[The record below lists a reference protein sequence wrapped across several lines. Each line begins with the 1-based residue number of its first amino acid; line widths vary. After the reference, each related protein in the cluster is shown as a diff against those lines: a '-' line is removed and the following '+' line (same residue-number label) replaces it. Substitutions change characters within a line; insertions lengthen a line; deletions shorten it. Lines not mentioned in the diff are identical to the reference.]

1 MENIS
6 VFLDTDAL
14 INWLAKEVDP
24 NTGEE
29 LWRAPLRILKEI
41 EIGELSGF
49 TSIINLMEIIF
60 VLRRKKRWKDE
71 KIISTIGRDRLYHL
85 KGFRFYIN
93 SEHRRKETSGIYARK
108 ILKRCDET
116 KLTSSQSIG
125 APPSCNFLSHTLSC
139 ILFFMGLSVR
149 EAILMVCPDMCHQA
163 AFS

>member
-6 VFLDTDAL
+6 VFLDTDVL

-41 EIGELSGF
+41 EVGELSGF

-71 KIISTIGRDRLYHL
+71 KIISTIGRIREIPNFSVLIPTEADMISAYSIQTVFALDPFNSIYYSISRRRIDYIISRDSDFISIVNNAEKRLVAFTPERFL
-85 KGFRFYIN
+85 KDVM
-93 SEHRRKETSGIYARK
+93 K
-108 ILKRCDET
+108 
-116 KLTSSQSIG
+116 QS
-125 APPSCNFLSHTLSC
+125 
-139 ILFFMGLSVR
+139 
-149 EAILMVCPDMCHQA
+149 
-163 AFS
+163 

>member
-6 VFLDTDAL
+6 VFLDTDVL

-41 EIGELSGF
+41 EVGELSGF

-71 KIISTIGRDRLYHL
+71 KIISTIGRIREIPNFSVLIPTEADMITAYSIQTVYALDPFNSIYYSISRRRIDYIISRDSDFISIVNSAEKKPVAFTPEKFL
-85 KGFRFYIN
+85 KDMM
-93 SEHRRKETSGIYARK
+93 K
-108 ILKRCDET
+108 
-116 KLTSSQSIG
+116 QS
-125 APPSCNFLSHTLSC
+125 
-139 ILFFMGLSVR
+139 
-149 EAILMVCPDMCHQA
+149 
-163 AFS
+163 

>member
-6 VFLDTDAL
+6 VFLDTDVL
-14 INWLAKEVDP
+14 INWLVKEVDP

-71 KIISTIGRDRLYHL
+71 KIISTIGRIREIPNFSVLIPTEADMISAYSIQTAFALDPFNSIYYSISRRRIDYIISRDSDFISIVNTAEKKPVAFTPERFL
-85 KGFRFYIN
+85 KDVM
-93 SEHRRKETSGIYARK
+93 K
-108 ILKRCDET
+108 
-116 KLTSSQSIG
+116 QS
-125 APPSCNFLSHTLSC
+125 
-139 ILFFMGLSVR
+139 
-149 EAILMVCPDMCHQA
+149 
-163 AFS
+163 

>member
-6 VFLDTDAL
+6 VFLDTDVL

-41 EIGELSGF
+41 EVGELSGF

-71 KIISTIGRDRLYHL
+71 KIISTIGRIREIPSFSVLIPTEADMISAYSIQTVFALDPFNSIYYSISRRRIDYIISRDSDFISIVNSTEKKLVAFTPEKFL
-85 KGFRFYIN
+85 KDVM
-93 SEHRRKETSGIYARK
+93 K
-108 ILKRCDET
+108 
-116 KLTSSQSIG
+116 QS
-125 APPSCNFLSHTLSC
+125 
-139 ILFFMGLSVR
+139 
-149 EAILMVCPDMCHQA
+149 
-163 AFS
+163 

>member
-71 KIISTIGRDRLYHL
+71 KIISTIGRIREIPNFSVLIPTEADMISAYSIQTAFALDPFNSIYYSISRRRIDYIISRDSDFISIVNTAEKKPVAFTPERFL
-85 KGFRFYIN
+85 KDVM
-93 SEHRRKETSGIYARK
+93 K
-108 ILKRCDET
+108 
-116 KLTSSQSIG
+116 QS
-125 APPSCNFLSHTLSC
+125 
-139 ILFFMGLSVR
+139 
-149 EAILMVCPDMCHQA
+149 
-163 AFS
+163 

>member
-6 VFLDTDAL
+6 VFLDTDVL

-41 EIGELSGF
+41 EVGELSGF

-71 KIISTIGRDRLYHL
+71 KIISTIGRIREIPNFSVLIPTEADMISAYSIQTVFALDPFNSIYYSMSRKRIDYIISRDSDFISIVNSTEKKLVAFTPEKFL
-85 KGFRFYIN
+85 KDVM
-93 SEHRRKETSGIYARK
+93 K
-108 ILKRCDET
+108 
-116 KLTSSQSIG
+116 QS
-125 APPSCNFLSHTLSC
+125 
-139 ILFFMGLSVR
+139 
-149 EAILMVCPDMCHQA
+149 
-163 AFS
+163 

>member
-6 VFLDTDAL
+6 VFLDTDVL

-41 EIGELSGF
+41 EVGELSGF

-71 KIISTIGRDRLYHL
+71 KIISTIGRIREIPNFSVLIPTEADMISAYSIQTVFALDPFNSIYYSMSRKRIDYIISRDSDFISIVNSTEKKLVAFTPEKFL
-85 KGFRFYIN
+85 KDVMKK
-93 SEHRRKETSGIYARK
+93 S
-108 ILKRCDET
+108 
-116 KLTSSQSIG
+116 
-125 APPSCNFLSHTLSC
+125 
-139 ILFFMGLSVR
+139 
-149 EAILMVCPDMCHQA
+149 
-163 AFS
+163 

>member
-6 VFLDTDAL
+6 VFLDTDVL

-71 KIISTIGRDRLYHL
+71 KIISTIGRIREIPNFSVLIPTEADMISAYSIQTVFALDPFNSIYYSISR
-85 KGFRFYIN
+85 RRIDYIISRDSDFISIVN
-93 SEHRRKETSGIYARK
+93 SAE
-108 ILKRCDET
+108 KR
-116 KLTSSQSIG
+116 
-125 APPSCNFLSHTLSC
+125 P
-139 ILFFMGLSVR
+139 
-149 EAILMVCPDMCHQA
+149 A
-163 AFS
+163 AFTPERFLKDVIKQS

>member
-6 VFLDTDAL
+6 VFLDTDVL

-41 EIGELSGF
+41 EVGELSGF

-71 KIISTIGRDRLYHL
+71 KIISTIGRIREIPNFSVLIPTEADMISAYSIQTVYALYP
-85 KGFRFYIN
+85 FNSIYYSISRRRIDYII
-93 SEHRRKETSGIYARK
+93 SRDSDFISIEHRNASSMP
-108 ILKRCDET
+108 ILKV
-116 KLTSSQSIG
+116 
-125 APPSCNFLSHTLSC
+125 
-139 ILFFMGLSVR
+139 ILR
-149 EAILMVCPDMCHQA
+149 
-163 AFS
+163 

>member
-71 KIISTIGRDRLYHL
+71 KIISTIGRIREIPNFSVLIPTEADMISAYSIQTVFALDPFNSIYYSISR
-85 KGFRFYIN
+85 RRIDYIISRDSDFISIVN
-93 SEHRRKETSGIYARK
+93 SAE
-108 ILKRCDET
+108 KR
-116 KLTSSQSIG
+116 
-125 APPSCNFLSHTLSC
+125 P
-139 ILFFMGLSVR
+139 
-149 EAILMVCPDMCHQA
+149 A
-163 AFS
+163 AFTPERFLKDVIKQS

>member
-14 INWLAKEVDP
+14 INWLAKEVDL

-71 KIISTIGRDRLYHL
+71 KIISTIGRIREIPNFSVLIPTEADMISAYSIQTAFALDPFNSIYYSISRRRIDYIISRDSDFISIVNTAEKKPVAFTPERFL
-85 KGFRFYIN
+85 KDVM
-93 SEHRRKETSGIYARK
+93 K
-108 ILKRCDET
+108 
-116 KLTSSQSIG
+116 QS
-125 APPSCNFLSHTLSC
+125 
-139 ILFFMGLSVR
+139 
-149 EAILMVCPDMCHQA
+149 
-163 AFS
+163 

>member
-41 EIGELSGF
+41 EVGELSGF

-71 KIISTIGRDRLYHL
+71 KIISTIGRIREIPNFSVLIPTEADMISAYS
-85 KGFRFYIN
+85 IQ
-93 SEHRRKETSGIYARK
+93 
-108 ILKRCDET
+108 IL
-116 KLTSSQSIG
+116 SSQG
-125 APPSCNFLSHTLSC
+125 
-139 ILFFMGLSVR
+139 MR
-149 EAILMVCPDMCHQA
+149 R
-163 AFS
+163 

>member
-6 VFLDTDAL
+6 VFLDTDVL

-41 EIGELSGF
+41 EVGELSGF

-71 KIISTIGRDRLYHL
+71 KIISTIGRIREIPNFSVLIPTEADMISAYSIQTVFALDPFNSIYYSISRRRIDYIIPRDSDFISIVNNAEKRLVAFTPERFL
-85 KGFRFYIN
+85 KDVM
-93 SEHRRKETSGIYARK
+93 K
-108 ILKRCDET
+108 
-116 KLTSSQSIG
+116 QS
-125 APPSCNFLSHTLSC
+125 
-139 ILFFMGLSVR
+139 
-149 EAILMVCPDMCHQA
+149 
-163 AFS
+163 

>member
-6 VFLDTDAL
+6 VFLDTDVL

-41 EIGELSGF
+41 EVGELSGF

-71 KIISTIGRDRLYHL
+71 KIISTIGRIREIPNFSVLIPTEADMISAYSIQTVFALDPFNSIYYSMSRKRIDYIIPRDSDFISIVNSAEKRLVAFTPERFL
-85 KGFRFYIN
+85 KDVM
-93 SEHRRKETSGIYARK
+93 K
-108 ILKRCDET
+108 
-116 KLTSSQSIG
+116 QS
-125 APPSCNFLSHTLSC
+125 
-139 ILFFMGLSVR
+139 
-149 EAILMVCPDMCHQA
+149 
-163 AFS
+163 

>member
-6 VFLDTDAL
+6 VFLDTDVL

-71 KIISTIGRDRLYHL
+71 KIISTIGRIREIPNFSVLIPTEADMISAYSIQTAFALDPFNSIYYSISRRRIDYIISRDSDFISIVNTAEKKPVAFTPERFL
-85 KGFRFYIN
+85 KDVM
-93 SEHRRKETSGIYARK
+93 K
-108 ILKRCDET
+108 
-116 KLTSSQSIG
+116 QS
-125 APPSCNFLSHTLSC
+125 
-139 ILFFMGLSVR
+139 
-149 EAILMVCPDMCHQA
+149 
-163 AFS
+163 

>member
-6 VFLDTDAL
+6 VFLDTDVL

-41 EIGELSGF
+41 EVGELSGF

-71 KIISTIGRDRLYHL
+71 KIISTIGRIREIPNFSVLIPTEADMISAYSIQTVFALDPFNSIYYSISRRRIDYIISRDSDFISIVNSAEKRLVAFTPERFL
-85 KGFRFYIN
+85 KDVM
-93 SEHRRKETSGIYARK
+93 K
-108 ILKRCDET
+108 
-116 KLTSSQSIG
+116 QS
-125 APPSCNFLSHTLSC
+125 
-139 ILFFMGLSVR
+139 
-149 EAILMVCPDMCHQA
+149 
-163 AFS
+163 